1 MARMRYELSA
11 QILAEADFSTD
22 KVVCARY
29 NISERTL
36 WRWRALA
43 TEDQRLAD
51 LVSIKRSEIESE
63 WVSDAIRTIRC
74 QFEFLRRAAE
84 KADPKDPAAIH
95 AIAGAM
101 KLLGDGVAGSRIIDA
116 RISGLLNSAD
126 GQSNRR
132 PRQAL
137 VEPAD
142 ADEAGDDPTT
152 DSD

>member
-11 QILAEADFSTD
+11 QILAEAEFAND

-36 WRWRALA
+36 WRWRAQA
-43 TEDQRLAD
+43 TEDRKLAD
-51 LVSIKRSEIESE
+51 LVSRKRSEIESE
-63 WVSDAIRTIRC
+63 WVTDAIRTIRC
-74 QFEFLRRAAE
+74 QFEFLRRAADQ
-84 KADPKDPAAIH
+84 ADPKDPAAIH

-126 GQSNRR
+126 GQSHRR
-132 PRQAL
+132 PRPAL
-137 VEPAD
+137 VESAD
-142 ADEAGDDPTT
+142 ADTTGDDSAS